1 MPVRRIPYYRVS
13 VGNRA
18 RWFEDEQD
26 ARDYARDRFDN
37 DFDGV
42 PFLEKFNDKD
52 LLARVNELEAKDG
65 KV

>member
-13 VGNRA
+13 VGNRS

-42 PFLEKFNDKD
+42 PFLDTFNDKD

-65 KV
+65 H